1 MKKQET
7 IDLYEKACNEVAE
20 KFNNL
25 YFGGEADT
33 DTWVGD
39 IPGSVLML
47 SDYFFDFDFM
57 ITALRYDA
65 TEKQVFDYYD
75 LQMETEGLIVVNFK
89 NYIKYYKGLKL

>member
-7 IDLYEKACNEVAE
+7 IDLFETACNEVAE

-25 YFGGEADT
+25 YFGGEADVDWIS
-33 DTWVGD
+33 DT
-39 IPGSVLML
+39 PGEVCLM
-47 SDYFFDFDFM
+47 SDYFFDMDFM
-57 ITALRYDA
+57 LTALRYDA

-75 LQMETEGLIVVNFK
+75 LLIKAEGLPDVNLK